1 MHSLV
6 FCTLLIF
13 LGSHCIRK
21 KCFFQKQLDN
31 QFSVQL
37 CWSIDFHFFVPLC
50 LLMIRK
56 KDVNSGEPINFLLH
70 KLWPTCSMIEWKV
83 CWYLVN
89 IFQSMKL
96 YMSCVTKLVSNS
108 ATLINRPSVD
118 YLTSHST
125 MPGFHLLT
133 SHNVLWKACRWYWA
147 ILSQCSVRLCEV
159 SGWIKTCKFHE
170 RWKNIHG
177 QAVHIHF
184 HIKLAI
190 GTKHHISRCAF
201 FQSCWLARWTQRC
214 KESRWIW
221 KQHALEAKRG

>member
-6 FCTLLIF
+6 SCTLLIF
-13 LGSHCIRK
+13 LDSHCIHTKR
-21 KCFFQKQLDN
+21 FFQKQMDI

-56 KDVNSGEPINFLLH
+56 KIDQFSRVDVNSGELINLLLH
-70 KLWPTCSMIEWKV
+70 KHWPTCSMIEWKV
-83 CWYLVN
+83 WWYLVN

-96 YMSCVTKLVSNS
+96 YMSCITKLNSGS
-108 ATLINRPSVD
+108 ATLINRPSMD
-118 YLTSHST
+118 YFTSHST
-125 MPGFHLLT
+125 MPGFRLLT
-133 SHNVLWKACRWYWA
+133 SHTVLWKACWWYWA
-147 ILSQCSVRLCEV
+147 ILAQCSLRICEV
-159 SGWIKTCKFHE
+159 YGWINAYKFHE

-190 GTKHHISRCAF
+190 GTKHHISRRAF
-201 FQSCWLARWTQRC
+201 F
-214 KESRWIW
+214 
-221 KQHALEAKRG
+221 